1 MCIYGGIFN
10 PPSSAWRYFVKQI
23 ADNFS
28 IMPRVLA
35 LKHSSPPQ
43 QEEEDMA
50 SIYANLPS
58 PPLLVHGKRIP
69 FRTLQKLPLSTIKD
83 RQNCV
88 AVAVKATGESSESS
102 ASLSIVKS
110 VQNIWDDSEDRL
122 ALVGLGFA
130 ALVAVWASA
139 NVITAVDK
147 LPVVPSALEFVGILY
162 SSWFVYRYLL
172 LKPNREELFQIIK
185 KSVGDILGQ

>member
-1 MCIYGGIFN
+1 
-10 PPSSAWRYFVKQI
+10 
-23 ADNFS
+23 
-28 IMPRVLA
+28 
-35 LKHSSPPQ
+35 
-43 QEEEDMA
+43 MA

-69 FRTLQKLPLSTIKD
+69 FRTLQKLPLSTIKE

-147 LPVVPSALEFVGILY
+147 LPVIPSALEFVGILY

>member
-1 MCIYGGIFN
+1 
-10 PPSSAWRYFVKQI
+10 
-23 ADNFS
+23 
-28 IMPRVLA
+28 
-35 LKHSSPPQ
+35 
-43 QEEEDMA
+43 MA

-69 FRTLQKLPLSTIKD
+69 FRTLQKLPLSTIKE

-88 AVAVKATGESSESS
+88 AVVVKATGESSESS
-102 ASLSIVKS
+102 TSLSIVKS

-122 ALVGLGFA
+122 PLVGLGFA

-172 LKPNREELFQIIK
+172 LKPNREELLQIIK

>member
-1 MCIYGGIFN
+1 
-10 PPSSAWRYFVKQI
+10 
-23 ADNFS
+23 
-28 IMPRVLA
+28 
-35 LKHSSPPQ
+35 
-43 QEEEDMA
+43 MA

-69 FRTLQKLPLSTIKD
+69 FRTLQKLPLSAIKE

-162 SSWFVYRYLL
+162 SSVSNITQLVVSENART
-172 LKPNREELFQIIK
+172 NEREVLSSCNNCSSTK
-185 KSVGDILGQ
+185 

>member
-1 MCIYGGIFN
+1 
-10 PPSSAWRYFVKQI
+10 
-23 ADNFS
+23 
-28 IMPRVLA
+28 
-35 LKHSSPPQ
+35 
-43 QEEEDMA
+43 MA

-58 PPLLVHGKRIP
+58 PPLLVHSKRIP
-69 FRTLQKLPLSTIKD
+69 FRTLQKLPLSTIKE

-88 AVAVKATGESSESS
+88 AVVVKATGESSESS
-102 ASLSIVKS
+102 TSLSIVKS

-122 ALVGLGFA
+122 PLVGLGFA

>member
-1 MCIYGGIFN
+1 
-10 PPSSAWRYFVKQI
+10 
-23 ADNFS
+23 
-28 IMPRVLA
+28 
-35 LKHSSPPQ
+35 
-43 QEEEDMA
+43 MA

-58 PPLLVHGKRIP
+58 TPLLVPGKRIP
-69 FRTLQKLPLSTIKD
+69 FRTLQKLPLSTIKE

-88 AVAVKATGESSESS
+88 AVVVKATGESSESS
-102 ASLSIVKS
+102 TSLSIVKS

>member
-1 MCIYGGIFN
+1 
-10 PPSSAWRYFVKQI
+10 
-23 ADNFS
+23 
-28 IMPRVLA
+28 
-35 LKHSSPPQ
+35 
-43 QEEEDMA
+43 MA

-69 FRTLQKLPLSTIKD
+69 FRTLQKLPLSAIKE

-162 SSWFVYRYLL
+162 SSVMVCISISFAQTQSPGVFLL
-172 LKPNREELFQIIK
+172 SIFIWWPKSFLCIEFNHCLLPSCMSSSLCFQPFRPPALTLQC
-185 KSVGDILGQ
+185 KSRTLNIVLDNDQ

>member
-1 MCIYGGIFN
+1 
-10 PPSSAWRYFVKQI
+10 
-23 ADNFS
+23 
-28 IMPRVLA
+28 
-35 LKHSSPPQ
+35 
-43 QEEEDMA
+43 MA

-69 FRTLQKLPLSTIKD
+69 FRTLQKLPLSAIKE

-185 KSVGDILGQ
+185 KSVGDILGHPSGHQLLRFNASPERLTSY

>member
-1 MCIYGGIFN
+1 
-10 PPSSAWRYFVKQI
+10 
-23 ADNFS
+23 
-28 IMPRVLA
+28 
-35 LKHSSPPQ
+35 
-43 QEEEDMA
+43 MA
-50 SIYANLPS
+50 SIYANLSS

-69 FRTLQKLPLSTIKD
+69 FRTLQKLPLSTIKE

-88 AVAVKATGESSESS
+88 AVVVKATGESSESS
-102 ASLSIVKS
+102 TSLSIVKS

-122 ALVGLGFA
+122 PLVGLGFA

-172 LKPNREELFQIIK
+172 LKPNREELLQIIK

>member
-1 MCIYGGIFN
+1 
-10 PPSSAWRYFVKQI
+10 
-23 ADNFS
+23 
-28 IMPRVLA
+28 
-35 LKHSSPPQ
+35 
-43 QEEEDMA
+43 MA

-69 FRTLQKLPLSTIKD
+69 FRTLQKLPLSTIKE

-88 AVAVKATGESSESS
+88 AVVVKATGESPESS
-102 ASLSIVKS
+102 TSLSIVKS

>member
-1 MCIYGGIFN
+1 
-10 PPSSAWRYFVKQI
+10 
-23 ADNFS
+23 
-28 IMPRVLA
+28 
-35 LKHSSPPQ
+35 
-43 QEEEDMA
+43 MA

-69 FRTLQKLPLSTIKD
+69 FRTLQKLPLSTIKE

-88 AVAVKATGESSESS
+88 AVVVKATGESSESS
-102 ASLSIVKS
+102 TSLSIVKS

-122 ALVGLGFA
+122 PLVGLGFA

>member
-1 MCIYGGIFN
+1 
-10 PPSSAWRYFVKQI
+10 
-23 ADNFS
+23 
-28 IMPRVLA
+28 
-35 LKHSSPPQ
+35 
-43 QEEEDMA
+43 MA

>member
-1 MCIYGGIFN
+1 M
-10 PPSSAWRYFVKQI
+10 
-23 ADNFS
+23 
-28 IMPRVLA
+28 
-35 LKHSSPPQ
+35 
-43 QEEEDMA
+43 
-50 SIYANLPS
+50 
-58 PPLLVHGKRIP
+58 
-69 FRTLQKLPLSTIKD
+69 
-83 RQNCV
+83 
-88 AVAVKATGESSESS
+88 KATGESSESS
-102 ASLSIVKS
+102 TSLSIVKS

-122 ALVGLGFA
+122 PLVGLGFA